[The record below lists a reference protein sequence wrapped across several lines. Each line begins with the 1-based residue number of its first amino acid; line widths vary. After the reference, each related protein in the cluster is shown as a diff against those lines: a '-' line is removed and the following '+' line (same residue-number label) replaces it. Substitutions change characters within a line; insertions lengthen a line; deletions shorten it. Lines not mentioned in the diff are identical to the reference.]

1 MRNPL
6 IKRIPKEL
14 ASDWHKYLVIVLFM
28 VGMIGVIS
36 GMYVGRESMVSAINA
51 GKTELN
57 LEDGCFELSH
67 RATPEL
73 LENISS
79 GEKADVRQYF
89 IDKGFEEADKE
100 VADAVEKELNE
111 QVSKAIEDGVRAQ
124 CTAMGITDEDVI
136 SSYVDAAMEENFDTA
151 LEEARKSDEFKEAV
165 DEAYSEAHD
174 AVIEAVDEEWNDISE
189 EYKLNDDNFRP
200 VTVTIYEH
208 FYRNESEDNN
218 NDGVEDATVRIFKSD
233 SEIDLAS
240 FVEGRAPENKNE
252 IAIDRN
258 HADTVGVKIG
268 DKITVGGKEYEVVGL
283 LSYVNYLTMH
293 ESNTD
298 LMFDAFGFDVAMLT
312 PEAFNELT
320 SRLHY
325 NYSFLT
331 T

>member
-165 DEAYSEAHD
+165 DEAYSEAHE
-174 AVIEAVDEEWNDISE
+174 AVIEAVD
-189 EYKLNDDNFRP
+189 
-200 VTVTIYEH
+200 
-208 FYRNESEDNN
+208 
-218 NDGVEDATVRIFKSD
+218 
-233 SEIDLAS
+233 
-240 FVEGRAPENKNE
+240 
-252 IAIDRN
+252 
-258 HADTVGVKIG
+258 
-268 DKITVGGKEYEVVGL
+268 
-283 LSYVNYLTMH
+283 
-293 ESNTD
+293 
-298 LMFDAFGFDVAMLT
+298 
-312 PEAFNELT
+312 
-320 SRLHY
+320 
-325 NYSFLT
+325 
-331 T
+331 